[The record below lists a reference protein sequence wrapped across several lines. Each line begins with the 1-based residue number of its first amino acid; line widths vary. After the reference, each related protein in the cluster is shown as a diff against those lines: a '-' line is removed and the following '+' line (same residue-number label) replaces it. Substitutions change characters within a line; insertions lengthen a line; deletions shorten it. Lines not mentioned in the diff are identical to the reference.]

1 MADKSNLK
9 KMVNAGIQFEEIQSM
24 VEGMV
29 GRRNP
34 RQLVTLCPQSGKR
47 DGGKLVLSPFPTVAP
62 YSRDVLMSAG
72 MQ

>member
-1 MADKSNLK
+1 MA
-9 KMVNAGIQFEEIQSM
+9 
-24 VEGMV
+24 

-47 DGGKLVLSPFPTVAP
+47 DGGKLVLSPFPTVVP

-72 MQ
+72 VQ